1 MNLNPTILKLQTSVF
16 RNPNIN
22 RMTVKNIQE
31 VNEAVIILRHFI
43 DLSARL
49 LPILYK
55 LDKIAE
61 PTDADIRDKNRI
73 LEVFQSYNF
82 ETQTSNLLLESN
94 VLELIKQCYLEIQN
108 NELSLAK
115 DDSFLAFLEEY
126 NRLKN
131 NWRIIENN

>member
-1 MNLNPTILKLQTSVF
+1 
-16 RNPNIN
+16 
-22 RMTVKNIQE
+22 MTVKNIQE

-55 LDKIAE
+55 LDKIAA
-61 PTDADIRDKNRI
+61 PTATDINDKNRI

-108 NELSLAK
+108 NEVSRSK
-115 DDSFLAFLEEY
+115 EDSFLAFLEEY

>member
-1 MNLNPTILKLQTSVF
+1 
-16 RNPNIN
+16 
-22 RMTVKNIQE
+22 MTVQTIRE
-31 VNEAVIILRHFI
+31 VNDAIIILRHFI

-55 LDKIAE
+55 LDKIAS
-61 PTDADIRDKNRI
+61 PTEADIRNKNKI
-73 LEVFQSYNF
+73 LTVFQSYNF
-82 ETQTSNLLLESN
+82 ETQTTEVLVEST

-108 NELSLAK
+108 NERSMAK
-115 DDSFLAFLEEY
+115 NDSFIAFLEEY